1 MEAKNSEYFID
12 GFLIRHFGIFPVG
25 FEKDNMFQEQKIFF
39 LYLMGIIPGLD
50 DWTRNVSYQTKLEEI
65 ENIQTVAIDEAEFDI
80 ATLRNQNIDD
90 LKKQKLIDHKKML
103 VADLKKE
110 YGIKIEDDTE
120 QAEEPTIRTD
130 GKPQQLWELLQGK
143 GLI

>member
-39 LYLMGIIPGLD
+39 LYLMGIVPGLD
-50 DWTRNVSYQTKLEEI
+50 DWSRNVSYQTKLEEI
-65 ENIQTVAIDEAEFDI
+65 KNIQTVAIDDAEFDI

-90 LKKQKLIDHKKML
+90 LKKQKLIDHKKKCIL
-103 VADLKKE
+103 ELKKE
-110 YGIKIEDDTE
+110 YGIKIEDE
-120 QAEEPTIRTD
+120 RQPGEEPIIKTD